1 MVNFSFSSF
10 LKITKLSQDCCIMC
24 LFVCPLGLHKAAISS
39 VFVHPVVVSE
49 RPNAAALTG
58 SAGCALSQLSS

>member
-1 MVNFSFSSF
+1 
-10 LKITKLSQDCCIMC
+10 MC

-58 SAGCALSQLSS
+58 QRRMCSVAAQQLNLMWWSINVCSDITVNQ